1 MENIAWSEK
10 FNIGVEVVDKA
21 HAKLFRIV
29 KKMTDMVESGD
40 TNENTYKEGI
50 KYLEAYTMTHFAE
63 EEAYMRSI
71 RYSEY
76 AAHKRIHDNFRD
88 KTLVSLKRDL
98 DLSSYSITAVQRF
111 TGVVN
116 NWLAEHI
123 MKEDQAIVGKAGT
136 RKNYDI
142 SAQIPIISRVV
153 NRTMLEVFQ
162 IETKLASAN
171 YKGQNIGKGFYSRQF
186 YDTEKGVRVQ
196 FLLGVEEPLFLRG
209 VNRIPGM
216 QITQGEELTEES
228 ILHIFG
234 ELFQDVSKLFRI
246 ETEYEFGKEN
256 LLTRDGFRTE
266 FMKNYPCSL
275 LYTTKSGYFIFCYRS
290 WRIKHPKAQA
300 GTAEGERAGLGQ
312 KAGKKEM

>member
-1 MENIAWSEK
+1 
-10 FNIGVEVVDKA
+10 
-21 HAKLFRIV
+21 
-29 KKMTDMVESGD
+29 
-40 TNENTYKEGI
+40 
-50 KYLEAYTMTHFAE
+50 
-63 EEAYMRSI
+63 
-71 RYSEY
+71 
-76 AAHKRIHDNFRD
+76 
-88 KTLVSLKRDL
+88 
-98 DLSSYSITAVQRF
+98 
-111 TGVVN
+111 
-116 NWLAEHI
+116 

-209 VNRIPGM
+209 ANRIPGM
-216 QITQGEELTEES
+216 QGEELTEES
-228 ILHIFG
+228 VLHIFG
-234 ELFQDVSKLFRI
+234 ELFQNVSKLFRI

-300 GTAEGERAGLGQ
+300 GTAEGERAGQGQ